1 VIPIIRSRLP
11 LWEDQLGDATPG
23 LIPGEGHSHV
33 SEGVVL
39 AEGRET
45 FGTSPLEAHPLHVLH
60 MPEDSMFPFLLAVA
74 MLGTAYGLVF
84 SLWWLA
90 ILGGVGMLACLI
102 GWLWPRHLVT
112 GERA

>member
-1 VIPIIRSRLP
+1 
-11 LWEDQLGDATPG
+11 
-23 LIPGEGHSHV
+23 
-33 SEGVVL
+33 VL